1 MRIERVSKANQ
12 SARDFKEILMSVAAQ
27 EGVVDSV
34 IDQRQVMGAVVA
46 SCLGWALDLFDLFVL
61 LYVAPVI
68 GRLFFPSEHAML
80 SLAAVYASFAV
91 TLLMR
96 PLGSAWFGSYADR
109 NGRKG
114 AMIFAVVGVGVSTAA
129 FGLLPTVM
137 QVGLAA
143 PLLFLALRLI
153 QGVFVGGV
161 VASTH
166 TIGTESVAPKYRGAV
181 SGLIG
186 GGGAGIGALLASVTY
201 LTMSA
206 AFPGDLFDVWG
217 WRCMF
222 FTGIISSV
230 LGFFIFN
237 SLEESPLWKQLAA
250 EKAAKAALQGTSVRI
265 KVVRSPIRD
274 VFSRD
279 YRSILLVN
287 LLLTIGGGSGYY
299 LTSGYLPTFLK
310 VVSHAPNGV
319 AAAILMVCSVAV
331 VIASVA
337 AGHLS
342 QFIGR
347 KGAFIWIGAVRLIA
361 LPGLFLLLPTAHT
374 ITMIGFYAVLLS
386 GLGSAGYAPILI
398 FLNERFP
405 TAIRATGTGLSWNIG
420 FAIGGMMP
428 TAVSLVAKDA
438 TELPMTLAIFLGVI
452 SVIFLIGAFVVPET
466 LGQLQQGAVRE
477 ADAD

>member
-1 MRIERVSKANQ
+1 M
-12 SARDFKEILMSVAAQ
+12 SAAAQ
-27 EGVVDSV
+27 DGTGLTAVN
-34 IDQRQVMGAVVA
+34 QRQVMGAVVA

-61 LYVAPVI
+61 LYVAPVV

-96 PLGSAWFGSYADR
+96 PLGSALFGSYADR
-109 NGRKG
+109 HGRKG
-114 AMIFAVVGVGVSTAA
+114 AMIIAVVGVGLSTAA
-129 FGLLPTVM
+129 FGLLPTVA
-137 QVGLAA
+137 QVGLIA
-143 PLLFLALRLI
+143 PVLFLMLRLV

-186 GGGAGIGALLASVTY
+186 GGGAGFGALLASVTY

-206 AFPGDLFDVWG
+206 LFPGALFDVWG

-222 FTGIISSV
+222 FTGIVSSV
-230 LGFFIFN
+230 LGLFVFS
-237 SLEESPLWKQLAA
+237 SLEESPLWKKLAA
-250 EKAAKAALQGTSVRI
+250 EKAARAADADRAVPVQ
-265 KVVRSPIRD
+265 VVRSPLRTLL
-274 VFSRD
+274 SRE
-279 YRSILLVN
+279 YRPILFVN

-310 VVSHAPNGV
+310 VVSHAPNGA
-319 AAAILMVCSVAV
+319 AAAILMLSSVAV
-331 VIASVA
+331 VVASVA
-337 AGHLS
+337 VGHLS
-342 QFIGR
+342 TFIGR
-347 KGAFIWIGAVRLIA
+347 KAAFIAVGTIRLVA
-361 LPGLFLLLPTAHT
+361 LPALFLLLPTAQS
-374 ITMIGFYAVLLS
+374 ITAVGVYAVLLS
-386 GLGSAGYAPILI
+386 ALGSAGYAPILI

-428 TAVSLVAKDA
+428 TFVSLVAKEA
-438 TELPMTLAIFLGVI
+438 AQLPITLAGFVGAI
-452 SVIFLIGAFVVPET
+452 SVIFLVGALIVPET
-466 LGQLQQGAVRE
+466 RGRLDAAPGQAQ
-477 ADAD
+477 

>member
-1 MRIERVSKANQ
+1 
-12 SARDFKEILMSVAAQ
+12 MSVAAQ
-27 EGVVDSV
+27 NGAAAPAV
-34 IDQRQVMGAVVA
+34 DQRQVMGAVVA

-61 LYVAPVI
+61 LYVAPVV

-96 PLGSAWFGSYADR
+96 PLGSALFGSYADR
-109 NGRKG
+109 RGRKG
-114 AMIFAVVGVGVSTAA
+114 AMIMAVVGVGLSTAA
-129 FGLLPTVM
+129 FGLLPTVA
-137 QVGLAA
+137 QVGLLA
-143 PLLFLALRLI
+143 PILFLLLRLI

-186 GGGAGIGALLASVTY
+186 GGGAGLGALLASVTF
-201 LTMSA
+201 LAMSA
-206 AFPGDLFDVWG
+206 LFPGDAFDVWG

-230 LGFFIFN
+230 LGLFVFN
-237 SLEESPLWKQLAA
+237 SLEESPLWKKLAA
-250 EKAAKAALQGTSVRI
+250 EKAAKAAAQVKSAPVE
-265 KVVRSPIRD
+265 VVRSPLKTL
-274 VFSRD
+274 FSRD
-279 YRSILLVN
+279 YRKILFVN

-310 VVSHAPNGV
+310 VVSHAPNGA
-319 AAAILMVCSVAV
+319 AAAILMVCSIAV
-331 VIASVA
+331 VIASIA

-342 QFIGR
+342 TFIGR
-347 KGAFIWIGAVRLIA
+347 KSAFVWIGLIRLVA
-361 LPGLFLLLPTAHT
+361 LPALFLLLPTADS
-374 ITMIGFYAVLLS
+374 IMMVGVYAVLLS
-386 GLGSAGYAPILI
+386 ALGSAGYAPILI

-405 TAIRATGTGLSWNIG
+405 TSIRATGTGLSWNIG
-420 FAIGGMMP
+420 FAIGGVMP

-438 TELPMTLAIFLGVI
+438 SQLPMTLAIFVGAI
-452 SVIFLIGAFVVPET
+452 SVIFLVGAFVVPET
-466 LGQLQQGAVRE
+466 LGKLE
-477 ADAD
+477 AGSARGQS